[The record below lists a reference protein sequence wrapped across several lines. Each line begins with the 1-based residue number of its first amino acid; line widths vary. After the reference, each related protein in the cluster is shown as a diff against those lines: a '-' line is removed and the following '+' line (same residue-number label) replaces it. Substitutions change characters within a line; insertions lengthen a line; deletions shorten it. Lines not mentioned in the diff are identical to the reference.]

1 MIRLLFVATAL
12 ITVPLAAG
20 PAQAAKPGTPGAAV
34 DCFAD
39 LMRGQSEEIVCTFPL
54 QPSAAERAELEKASR
69 GYVKNA
75 QCSVQ
80 IRVSRE
86 TVMAAVHTPDYE
98 FVAPA
103 QPVQCEVTA
112 QLKEQP
118 SVLPISATFAPR
130 VKIKGGKA
138 IDATPGLA
146 DVKGVPRALSWPV
159 ETWVNSGIGIKSN
172 MLQVINAWLDHMR
185 HTTPRR
191 QALR

>member
-1 MIRLLFVATAL
+1 MLRFVLTAGALLAL
-12 ITVPLAAG
+12 APASALAA
-20 PAQAAKPGTPGAAV
+20 TPGSGQL

-39 LMRGQSEEIVCTFPL
+39 LMRGTTEEIVCNFPL

-75 QCSVQ
+75 QCTVS
-80 IRVSRE
+80 IRISRAA
-86 TVMAAVHTPDYE
+86 VLSAVHTPDYE
-98 FVAPA
+98 FVSPA

-112 QLKEQP
+112 HLKAQP
-118 SVLPISATFAPR
+118 SVVPIAATFAPK
-130 VKIKGGKA
+130 VKIKDGKA

-146 DVKGVPRALSWPV
+146 DVTGVPRALSWPV
-159 ETWVNSGIGIKSN
+159 EAWVNSGIGIKSN

-185 HTTPRR
+185 QTTPRR